1 VRFYKTHPYGELPPE
16 LQAFARATL
25 GEQTPS
31 PTMKCLTLLATAGE
45 KFEWTSRTLSVGHQ
59 AIPLPSENVVSQLPM
74 ISQLIIQFGLEVS
87 ALIQPDP
94 ALLVDLEQRTYNV
107 FHVPDAVGSPH
118 IPAQQGFVIPF
129 GIQSALGF
137 GGMLPTGDLFAVI
150 LFSKVHVPRATAEMF
165 KTLALSVKVA
175 VVPFVGGVVFA

>member
-1 VRFYKTHPYGELPPE
+1 
-16 LQAFARATL
+16 
-25 GEQTPS
+25 
-31 PTMKCLTLLATAGE
+31 
-45 KFEWTSRTLSVGHQ
+45 
-59 AIPLPSENVVSQLPM
+59 M